1 MQKYWDKVKKYKI
14 HISIAAVIIIMVIAI
29 ILILHIDN
37 KPNIPIDDNNTIE
50 NIVEPLPNDI
60 DMLEAI
66 INNVDE
72 TEIEDISNRNNE
84 QADIILENLGIDIRD
99 VYSYAGSI
107 DTRLDASHAILIVR
121 PKEDTKDKIMIALA
135 NYINNKQN
143 YLIGQDLDGTER
155 YYIAEDATICEI
167 GEYIA
172 LVYDENSK
180 QIINNIVD
188 SLKSD
193 RSGLDEEVDE

>member
-14 HISIAAVIIIMVIAI
+14 PISIAAVIIIIIIAI

-37 KPNIPIDDNNTIE
+37 KPNIPIEDNNTIE

-60 DMLEAI
+60 DMLETI

>member
-14 HISIAAVIIIMVIAI
+14 PISIAAVIIIIIIAI

-37 KPNIPIDDNNTIE
+37 KPNIPIEDNNTIE

-60 DMLEAI
+60 DMLETI

-180 QIINNIVD
+180 QIINNIVN